1 MDDYINNYVI
11 ENLHDDVRLK
21 KKKKKVSFK
30 SMHIKILTEKTNNGA
45 IKLPQYQHRKCGVR
59 KKKFKKID
67 KLN

>member
-11 ENLHDDVRLK
+11 ENLHDDVRL
-21 KKKKKVSFK
+21 KKKKVSFK

-45 IKLPQYQHRKCGVR
+45 IKLPQYQHRKRGVR
-59 KKKFKKID
+59 KKKIQKNRQI

>member
-11 ENLHDDVRLK
+11 ENLHDDVRL
-21 KKKKKVSFK
+21 KKKVSFK

-45 IKLPQYQHRKCGVR
+45 IKLPQYQHRKRGVR
-59 KKKFKKID
+59 KKKIQKNRQI